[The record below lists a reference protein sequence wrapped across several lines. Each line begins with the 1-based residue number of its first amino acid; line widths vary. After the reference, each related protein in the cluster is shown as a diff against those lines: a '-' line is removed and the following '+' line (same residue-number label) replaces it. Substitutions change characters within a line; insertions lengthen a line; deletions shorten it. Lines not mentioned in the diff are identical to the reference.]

1 MRKHLCILLLM
12 AICPLL
18 EALAGSTPLDIRLEY
33 MLKQVDNGKLE
44 HSLRCV
50 WADSVLSHADDIE
63 DKSILERTLMR
74 RAEIYADGSYYR
86 RSLNS
91 YLEWIEAYRDTA
103 DESRLLMVYDK
114 VAELYYFM
122 GWYNLAVELSYGLS
136 IRDKPDSLRYLDV
149 RALQRLAHCYIRLR
163 NVEMAERYTAMADS
177 TLAAVGIP
185 DDGHRLRAMF
195 EMNILKAGMSI
206 INMDYD
212 ATHRYLSG
220 ARRYASGIRDSIS
233 IWGDEAILYE
243 LVDDGEIAGKFYKE
257 ILNTGDVSYQSVVC
271 INNYV
276 YYLANRGRFK
286 AAHEVCDSSYRML
299 DLMEL
304 DHARSNLMMLESDI
318 YFREGDYRNAYLSL
332 SRSKVISD
340 SLFSPENM
348 NHLYR
353 ISDLTDKSDSLR
365 RISERDDRISR
376 LKAYIWIGIG
386 FIMAVLAVISV
397 LLVVMSRKKHA
408 QKENLESME
417 AAIDAREKELE
428 TARLEI
434 DSKTRQLESYMQT
447 IGETSDLLR
456 RIRNVVDDKA
466 DPADRLATVD
476 RMLAA
481 EKFRYGDWDSTRGAF
496 EKIHSKLVSG
506 LTANHP
512 DLTKAEISI
521 AVFILMDIPTKEI
534 ADLRNLSVRTV
545 ENTKYRLYKKLG
557 VPAAEVASYL
567 KKFL

>member
-1 MRKHLCILLLM
+1 MKKHLCVLLLM
-12 AICPLL
+12 TICSFF
-18 EALAGSTPLDIRLEY
+18 ETLARSTPFDIRLEY
-33 MLKQVDNGKLE
+33 MLKQVDNRKLE
-44 HSLRCV
+44 PFARCA

-63 DKSILERTLMR
+63 DKSILEHTLMR

-86 RSLNS
+86 KSLNS
-91 YLEWIEAYRDTA
+91 YLDWIGAYNETA
-103 DESRLLMVYDK
+103 DESKLMIIYDK

-122 GWYNLAVELSYGLS
+122 GWYHLAADLSYGLYT
-136 IRDKPDSLRYLDV
+136 REKLDSLRYLDV

-177 TLAAVGIP
+177 TLATAGIP
-185 DDGHRLRAMF
+185 DDGHRSRAMF

-220 ARRYASGIRDSIS
+220 ARKYAGGIRDSIS

-243 LVDDGEIAGKFYKE
+243 LVNDGEIAGKFYEE

-271 INNYV
+271 LNNYV

-304 DHARSNLMMLESDI
+304 DHARSNLMMLESNI
-318 YFREGDYRNAYLSL
+318 YFREGDYRNAFMSL
-332 SRSKVISD
+332 SRSKTISD

-353 ISDLTDKSDSLR
+353 ISVLTDKSDSLR
-365 RISERDDRISR
+365 RLSERDECIYR
-376 LKAYIWIGIG
+376 LKVYIWICVGLILT
-386 FIMAVLAVISV
+386 AVLVIASLMVVISKKKRTQ
-397 LLVVMSRKKHA
+397 RKTT
-408 QKENLESME
+408 ESLEGM
-417 AAIDAREKELE
+417 IDAKEKDLD

-434 DSKTRQLESYMQT
+434 CSKTRQLECYVQT

-456 RIRNVVDDKA
+456 RIRKVVDDKA
-466 DPADRLATVD
+466 SPAERLATVD
-476 RMLAA
+476 RLLAA
-481 EKFRYGDWDSTRGAF
+481 EKFRYGDWDSTRGTF
-496 EKIHSKLVSG
+496 EKIYSKLVSG
-506 LTANHP
+506 LTAHHP
-512 DLTKAEISI
+512 DLTKAEVSM

-557 VPAAEVASYL
+557 VPAAEVSSYL